1 MEKKMKKPGKYKLI
15 VIAAAVAVAALTA
28 SIIYYYS
35 SQHSLALKGDPDVT
49 VGLFGVYEDKGV
61 MATLGGKDA
70 SDKVKTEGSVD
81 TSKPGKYVIKY
92 SLEGMSI
99 ERSVTVLDK
108 MDPELTLKGE
118 ESMSLKLGE
127 SFPIP
132 DGRQGTERAMT

>member
-61 MATLGGKDA
+61 MATLGGRGCFGQSEDR
-70 SDKVKTEGSVD
+70 G
-81 TSKPGKYVIKY
+81 
-92 SLEGMSI
+92 
-99 ERSVTVLDK
+99 
-108 MDPELTLKGE
+108 
-118 ESMSLKLGE
+118 
-127 SFPIP
+127 FC
-132 DGRQGTERAMT
+132 